1 MHTEVSSF
9 VKQICCFDR
18 SLGLPIYGRS
28 RKSEL
33 GHRHTK
39 NDVGMNSRLQY
50 MICCF
55 PRELF
60 EIRRRPDQKID
71 LKVDLNELEL

>member
-1 MHTEVSSF
+1 
-9 VKQICCFDR
+9 
-18 SLGLPIYGRS
+18 
-28 RKSEL
+28 
-33 GHRHTK
+33 
-39 NDVGMNSRLQY
+39 MNNPLQY